1 MIVVG
6 CEIMRWKI
14 KVQIKNYSERKA
26 TFLNLFPTEQNL
38 VFKDSKVQLLSNK
51 VVFIEET
58 CRISNIIR

>member
-6 CEIMRWKI
+6 CEMMRWKI
-14 KVQIKNYSERKA
+14 KVQIKNYSKRKA
-26 TFLNLFPTEQNL
+26 TFFNLFPTEQNL
-38 VFKDSKVQLLSNK
+38 VFKDSKVQPLSNK